1 MKIIKYVLI
10 ALGGLVILAGAVLAY
25 IAATFDPNQYKPQ
38 IVQAVKERTQRTLKL
53 EATSDSRSG
62 RASGRRS
69 ARPRCR
75 NARATGNS
83 RPWRKCGWR

>member
-38 IVQAVKERTQRTLKL
+38 IVQDRKSTRLNSSHWHV
-53 EATSDSRSG
+53 SRMPS
-62 RASGRRS
+62 S
-69 ARPRCR
+69 A
-75 NARATGNS
+75 
-83 RPWRKCGWR
+83 